1 MKKMLK
7 GKRKLVVVGTV
18 LVLVL
23 GAGYTMAKKPA
34 KGNERVKGTIYQLP
48 QSFLLNLE
56 SGQYAKINVALLL
69 PAGQSASSGEAP
81 KGGSAE
87 AEAGT
92 LPEEPVVRAIITNA
106 ITGQTRSNL
115 VEERGR
121 VALEH
126 KILKAINTQTDVK
139 VEAVLFPDLTVQ

>member
-1 MKKMLK
+1 MLK
-7 GKRKLVVVGTV
+7 GKKKLAIIGVVLVV
-18 LVLVL
+18 LL

-34 KGNERVKGTIYQLP
+34 AAPQKIKGTIYQLP
-48 QSFLLNLE
+48 QSFLVNLE
-56 SGQYAKINVALLL
+56 GGQYAKLNVALLL
-69 PAGQSASSGEAP
+69 PPGQSDGAEGKPSG
-81 KGGSAE
+81 GGGE
-87 AEAGT
+87 NEAGT

-106 ITGQTRSNL
+106 VTGEHSSNL

-126 KILKAINTQTDVK
+126 KILKAITSQTDVK